1 MAELMLESKANGTW
15 EYEILENKVK
25 VKYKI
30 KKGLNEIPESHIE
43 TLEADLGYKARVKNG
58 TYKVLKGGKAITA
71 AKKSSEKP
79 VDDAKDLDEIKEAG
93 KSVISDLKKQHK
105 SELKAKNDEFTTEY
119 QKLTDAKGE
128 ALRRV
133 KELEKEKL
141 VLDGQVA
148 QLKAGSD
155 KDLEVLKSEISD
167 LKKEHDASMLDLM
180 TENEKKVKTLEGEKG
195 SLEKQVENLKVKVK
209 ELKAK

>member
-30 KKGLNEIPESHIE
+30 AKGLNEIPESHIE

-79 VDDAKDLDEIKEAG
+79 IDNAKDLDEIKEAG

-141 VLDGQVA
+141 ILDGQVA

-155 KDLEVLKSEISD
+155 KDLEALKSEISD
-167 LKKEHDASMLDLM
+167 LKKEHDSSMLDLM
-180 TENEKKVKTLEGEKG
+180 TENEKKVKALEGEKG
-195 SLEKQVENLKVKVK
+195 SLEKQVESLKVKVK
-209 ELKAK
+209 ELKAR